1 MNQLQQMLKQAQKI
15 QSQLAETQEKL
26 GAVEVQGVSGG
37 SLVTVTVN
45 GRGEMRRVKIDPS
58 LLTPDEGEVLEDLIV
73 AAYSDAKVKAE
84 ALASE
89 EMSKATG
96 GMSLPAGMGLPF

>member
-26 GAVEVQGVSGG
+26 GTLEVQGTSGG
-37 SLVTVTVN
+37 GVVTVFVN

-58 LLTPDEGEVLEDLIV
+58 LLTPEEGEVLEDLLI
-73 AAYSDAKVKAE
+73 AAYNDAKAKAE
-84 ALASE
+84 TMANE
-89 EMSKATG
+89 EMSKVTG
-96 GMSLPAGMGLPF
+96 GIALPPGMNMPF